1 MKPILTVLKRF
12 QFTAILTSLYLTLA
26 PVAQAQSE
34 ASIAVSALPVASVV
48 VVSGAGLSVAGAAST
63 AAVAIPAALSIA
75 GSKLVIVSAEI
86 IASGTVYVVERL
98 SDGARATFKV
108 VAASTRGLAYSVG
121 TTVVVSVL
129 ASGVIL
135 STAGQVL
142 AFIPSEVGRVLLHN
156 ERLTFENSRPEAR

>member
-1 MKPILTVLKRF
+1 MKSTRTALKRL
-12 QFTAILTSLYLTLA
+12 QFATLVTSLYLSLA
-26 PVAQAQSE
+26 PMAQAQSE

-48 VVSGAGLSVAGAAST
+48 VVSGAGLSVAGTAST
-63 AAVAIPAALSIA
+63 AAVALPAALSIA

-98 SDGARATFKV
+98 SDGARATIKV
-108 VAASTRGLAYSVG
+108 AAASTRGLAYSVG
-121 TTVVVSVL
+121 TAVVVSVL

-142 AFIPSEVGRVLLHN
+142 AFIPSEIGRTLLHN